1 MFLHVTTD
9 PTRLMS
15 EHVSNLRSYDRSLS
29 SFIMIVIHG
38 IYVAHELCTDEMYVL
53 HIEDVRTVQIIHF
66 R

>member
-1 MFLHVTTD
+1 
-9 PTRLMS
+9 
-15 EHVSNLRSYDRSLS
+15 
-29 SFIMIVIHG
+29 MIVIHG